1 MCSLSQSGEDR
12 NNFCFI
18 IKGARE
24 ALADV
29 EAHTDKG
36 SQEHDFIQWFPY
48 QFTYVMVDDPYGGA
62 VGQFSMCRCSDCF
75 YL

>member
-12 NNFCFI
+12 NNFSFI

-36 SQEHDFIQWFPY
+36 SHKHDFIQWFPY
-48 QFTYVMVDDPYGGA
+48 QFTYVMVDVPYSGV
-62 VGQFSMCRCSDCF
+62 VGHFSVYRRSHCF